1 MPYDAIC
8 LQTLH
13 DCAPPWEGRLRR
25 ERLIGEVLV
34 PLIAP
39 GGGYLGGKFKKK
51 KEAPGNHHLQ
61 FQVRATKR
69 TRETRQC

>member
-39 GGGYLGGKFKKK
+39 VRKKK
-51 KEAPGNHHLQ
+51 NVEHLWP
-61 FQVRATKR
+61 
-69 TRETRQC
+69 